1 MWISVRDFI
10 ETYIELIDQEKWEDF
25 LEKCVNED
33 EPLNDKQFLELENIL
48 GSAGIKIPEQIKKD
62 IFLKCLDW
70 NLSVYISEEE
80 VLPIVIFLR
89 KYFDCRLGYTEDECA
104 HMIEENLQLLR
115 PSMSLIDQYG
125 SGNLTQYLIK
135 Y

>member
-1 MWISVRDFI
+1 MWMSVKDFI
-10 ETYIELIDQEKWEDF
+10 ETYIELIDTDRWEDF
-25 LEKCVNED
+25 LEKCINEH
-33 EPLNDKQFLELENIL
+33 EPLNDKQFAELQQIFSNC
-48 GSAGIKIPEQIKKD
+48 GIKIPEEIRKKK
-62 IFLKCLDW
+62 FLEYLDW

-104 HMIEENLQLLR
+104 HMIKENLQLLR
-115 PSMSLIDQYG
+115 PNMSLFDQYG

>member
-1 MWISVRDFI
+1 MWMSVRDFI
-10 ETYIELIDQEKWEDF
+10 ETYIELIDTDRWEDF
-25 LEKCVNED
+25 LEKCINEH
-33 EPLNDKQFLELENIL
+33 EPLNEKQFAELQQIFSNC
-48 GSAGIKIPEQIKKD
+48 GIKIPEEIRKKK
-62 IFLKCLDW
+62 FLEYLDW

-104 HMIEENLQLLR
+104 KLIEENIQSIR
-115 PSMSLIDQYG
+115 PNMSLLDEYG
-125 SGNLTQYLIK
+125 SGKPTQYLIK

>member
-1 MWISVRDFI
+1 MWISTRDFI
-10 ETYIELIDQEKWEDF
+10 ETYIELIDTDRWEEF
-25 LEKCVNED
+25 LEKCISED
-33 EPLNDKQFLELENIL
+33 EPLNDKQFAELQQIFSNC
-48 GSAGIKIPEQIKKD
+48 GIKIPEEIRKKK
-62 IFLKCLDW
+62 FLKYLDW

-115 PSMSLIDQYG
+115 PKMSLLDQYG